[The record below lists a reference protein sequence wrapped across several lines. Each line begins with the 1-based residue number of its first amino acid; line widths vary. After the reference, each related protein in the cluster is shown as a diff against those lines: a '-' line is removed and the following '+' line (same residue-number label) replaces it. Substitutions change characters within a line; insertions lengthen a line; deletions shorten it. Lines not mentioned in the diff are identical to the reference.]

1 MKSAVQSVTGMN
13 INKALSQ
20 VRWIN
25 LILGALI
32 IVVNIFNL
40 IGNLLNPGVLLMDA
54 FSILFAGI
62 LCLYEMQMK
71 KLGQKMRRLYG
82 FLYTYIGRAAY
93 LFLYFLSLL
102 VTD

>member
-25 LILGALI
+25 LILGTLI
-32 IVVNIFNL
+32 IVVNIFGI
-40 IGNLLNPGVLLMDA
+40 IGNLLNPGILLMDA
-54 FSILFAGI
+54 FSVLFAGI

-93 LFLYFLSLL
+93 LFLYSHFPY
-102 VTD
+102 VTC